1 VKTIFYDQKQ
11 LHELLLLH
19 IAKGDRSDGIPNI
32 HSADNTFADKI
43 RQTPITKKI
52 VSKFNLDPEQY
63 CQDCG
68 IIDNYRRN
76 KLLIDFSMIPLEIEQ
91 TILEEYK
98 KTKKPKL
105 LKSKTYDFQKH
116 KSSI

>member
-1 VKTIFYDQKQ
+1 VKTNFYDQEQ
-11 LHELLLLH
+11 LSELLSLH

-32 HSADNTFADKI
+32 HSDDNTFVDKI
-43 RQTPITKKI
+43 RQVPVTKKI
-52 VSKFNLDPEQY
+52 LSKFHIDPEQY
-63 CQDCG
+63 CQDCD

-76 KLLIDFSMIPLEIEQ
+76 KLLIDFSMIPDEIEQ